1 MKEEWSI
8 PGIHCVRIPTAAL
21 FSAALFSPLVYKV
34 YFRGALVYVGM
45 SAVGLVRISSRNHR
59 WSHLLEHK
67 DTEIKVSWF
76 ETEDQARA
84 AETLLIMMNK
94 PPLNIKGVG
103 DQDVREAPKV
113 LKAKV

>member
-45 SAVGLVRISSRNHR
+45 SAVGLVRIR